1 MKNFRLLVGYT
12 LNAILGFVY
21 YPLIEF
27 AVAGILGTV
36 NGSAYTIQEPEL
48 SSYKHYG
55 VIFFIIL
62 IISLII
68 FQMIIKLFLFKEEN
82 KQYYFS
88 IVVFVVFMI
97 LSVFLVK

>member
-1 MKNFRLLVGYT
+1 MKKFKLLVGYAV
-12 LNAILGFVY
+12 NAILGFVY

-36 NGSAYTIQEPEL
+36 NGPAYTIQEPEL
-48 SSYKHYG
+48 SSYKYYG
-55 VIFFIIL
+55 VIFLIIL

-68 FQMIIKLFLFKEEN
+68 SQMIIKLFLFKEEK

-88 IVVFVVFMI
+88 IVVFIVFLI

>member
-1 MKNFRLLVGYT
+1 MKIFKSLVGYS

-27 AVAGILGTV
+27 AIAGILGAV
-36 NGSAYTIQEPEL
+36 NGPAYTIQEPEL
-48 SSYKHYG
+48 SSYKYSG
-55 VIFFIIL
+55 VIFLIIL

-68 FQMIIKLFLFKEEN
+68 SQIIIKLFLFKKKK

-88 IVVFVVFMI
+88 IVVFAVFMMI
-97 LSVFLVK
+97 SVLQVK